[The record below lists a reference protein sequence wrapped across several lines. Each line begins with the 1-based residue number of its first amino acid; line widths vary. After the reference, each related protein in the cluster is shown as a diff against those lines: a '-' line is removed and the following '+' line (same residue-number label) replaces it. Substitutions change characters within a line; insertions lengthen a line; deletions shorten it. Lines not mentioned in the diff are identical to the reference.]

1 MRKKANSK
9 DAPPVLTKTNKG
21 KPPVTNVPPANINL
35 MMMDTDFV
43 TDAEWAH
50 ILIVREIPLVK
61 HARPALTKTSRGKPL
76 ANPARRENINLIL
89 ADTDI
94 AMIAKPIRIMTLQGT
109 ALASRARQGLRL
121 IPIIPLVSKQFILK
135 KIPARNAGIF

>member
-1 MRKKANSK
+1 MQKKANSK
-9 DAPPVLTKTNKG
+9 NAPPALTKINRDKL
-21 KPPVTNVPPANINL
+21 PVINVPPANINL

-50 ILIVREIPLVK
+50 IIIVREIPLVK

-76 ANPARRENINLIL
+76 ANLARRENINLIL

-109 ALASRARQGLRL
+109 ALANRAHQGPRL
-121 IPIIPLVSKQFILK
+121 IPIIPLASKTVIFK